1 MRRIDH
7 EEDPVLIAVV
17 DKLLCKIR
25 SMAVKNE

>member
-17 DKLLCKIR
+17 YKLLRKMR
-25 SMAVKNE
+25 SVAVKDE

>member
-17 DKLLCKIR
+17 DEILCEMR
-25 SMAVKNE
+25 SMAIKDE